1 MQARLTTRWTT
12 AVAVVIVGL
21 LGLLAGLLAAPA
33 GAATVGTDPNP
44 ASVPASVTVGSFLTM
59 NLPGAQSIAFGS
71 VAPGTTAGSFTMDGS
86 NPTYVPLQVAT
97 NDPAGYSMT
106 VSAADFSGGGLL
118 ASDLSMS
125 ALSPSG
131 TNYTT
136 TTPVAMPEGGQS
148 VTFGSDTMAAPNPD
162 SWGTA
167 WKLTVP
173 LVTPAGSF
181 TTTVTY
187 LVVAN

>member
-1 MQARLTTRWTT
+1 MFARITHHWTT

-21 LGLLAGLLAAPA
+21 TGLLAGLLAAPA
-33 GAATVGTDPNP
+33 GAATLGDPNP
-44 ASVPASVTVGSFLTM
+44 AAVPASVTVGSFLTM

-71 VAPGTTAGSFTMDGS
+71 VAPGTTAGSFTMDPS
-86 NPTYVPLQVAT
+86 NPTYVPRQVAT

-125 ALSPSG
+125 ALAPSG

-136 TTPVAMPEGGQS
+136 TTPVPMPEGGQS